1 MMGNYIEYN
10 EFVEQ
15 LEKTVYKKAKADL
28 LNKVASNPDRYVG
41 IFRPTSP
48 EIKLIQNITQ
58 SHEISFGDFVEDI
71 ITQYLGIFY
80 KNIEKR
86 NFYNGEVIL
95 FDQLFEYD
103 GKIFMLEQKMRDDHD
118 STKKRGQFENF
129 VKKVN
134 FLHETYPNKFIV
146 AGMWFVDPS
155 LTKNKNYYK
164 QMMEENRDSNHELH
178 LFYGNEFMNY
188 LDKISVWDEL
198 LDYLVRWKKSDENK
212 IVLNFEEN
220 WVETRKEILENV
232 SKSNWIKLLRNDDVK
247 REIFPIL
254 FPTKKYKEILNE
266 LNIADEI

>member
-1 MMGNYIEYN
+1 MGNYIEYN
-10 EFVEQ
+10 TFVKE
-15 LEKTVYKKAKADL
+15 LEKTVYKNAKSDL

-71 ITQYLGIFY
+71 ITQYLGMFY
-80 KNIEKR
+80 KNMEKR
-86 NFYNGEVIL
+86 NYYNGEVIL

-129 VKKVN
+129 MKKVKY
-134 FLHETYPNKFIV
+134 LHETYPNKYIV

-164 QMMEENRDSNHELH
+164 QMMNDNVANNHELN

-188 LDKISVWDEL
+188 LDKISVWDEM
-198 LDYLVRWKKSDENK
+198 LDYLVKWKQSEDNK
-212 IVLNFEEN
+212 IILNFEED
-220 WVETRKEILENV
+220 WQETKDELIKNV
-232 SKSNWIKLLRNDDVK
+232 SKQSWRKILSNKEVVEQIL
-247 REIFPIL
+247 PIL
-254 FPTKKYKEILNE
+254 FPTGKYKEILDK
-266 LNIADEI
+266 LKIDY

>member
-1 MMGNYIEYN
+1 MKNYIEYN
-10 EFVEQ
+10 EFVNQ
-15 LEKTVYKKAKADL
+15 LEKTVYKNAKADL

-80 KNIEKR
+80 QNMEKR

-95 FDQLFEYD
+95 FDQLFEYN

-129 VKKVN
+129 IKKVQY
-134 FLHETYPNKFIV
+134 LHETYPNKFIV

-155 LTKNKNYYK
+155 LNKNKNYYN
-164 QMMEENRDSNHELH
+164 QMMNNNKASNHELH
-178 LFYGNEFMNY
+178 LFYGDEFMNY
-188 LDKISVWDEL
+188 LDKISVWDEMIE
-198 LDYLVRWKKSDENK
+198 YLIKWKQSDENK
-212 IVLNFEEN
+212 IILNFEDDWE
-220 WVETRKEILENV
+220 ETKKEILEHV
-232 SKSNWIKLLRNDDVK
+232 SKSNWIKLVKNEDVK

-254 FPTKKYKEILNE
+254 FPTDKYKEILKE
-266 LNIADEI
+266 LEIESED